1 MRILIT
7 LTYYRP
13 HYSGLTIASERLAKA
28 LVARGHQV
36 TVLTSQFSKE
46 LPRDEIVDGVHIIR
60 LPVAFRISKG
70 VIMPTMPLRAWQEAR
85 KADIVNL
92 HLPQLDAAPIA
103 VLSRMLGK
111 PVVLTYQCDL
121 QLPQGFVHALANLA
135 SNFANRISASF
146 ANALVTTTQD
156 YAEESTFLKRYIH
169 KIHVIPPPIKLT
181 NVDRKFIE
189 ETRKKFGVAPGQ
201 IVIGM
206 ATRLAAEKG
215 VEYLVKALPK
225 VVERLPQARVLY
237 AGAHEN
243 VMGEEAYAAKL
254 APSIK
259 ALGDRWK
266 FLGLIPDDELTA
278 FFHICDVIAVP
289 STNST
294 EAFGLVQVEG
304 MTCGTPAVVSNL
316 PGVRRP
322 VLQTG
327 MGRAFQTED
336 ADDLAEALIEVLSKP
351 DDYQGDIPKITKRYA
366 PETIAEE
373 YEALFKELVE

>member
-28 LVARGHQV
+28 LAARGHQV
-36 TVLTSQFSKE
+36 KVLTSQFSKE
-46 LPRDEIVDGVHIIR
+46 LPLDEVVDGVHIIR

-103 VLSRMLGK
+103 VLSRMLRK

-121 QLPQGFVHALANLA
+121 QLPRGFVHALANLA

-146 ANALVTTTQD
+146 ANAIVTTTRD
-156 YAEESTFLKRYIH
+156 YAEESDFLKRYLH

-181 NVDRKFIE
+181 PVDQGFID
-189 ETRKKFGVAPGQ
+189 ETRKKFGVGSGQ

-215 VEYLVKALPK
+215 IEYLVKALPK
-225 VVERLPQARVLY
+225 VIERLPQARVLY

-243 VMGEEAYAAKL
+243 VMGEETYAAKL

-259 ALGDRWK
+259 KLGDRWK
-266 FLGLIPDDELTA
+266 FLGLIPDEELTA

-316 PGVRRP
+316 PGVRQP

-327 MGRAFQTED
+327 MGKVFQTED
-336 ADDLAEALIEVLSKP
+336 ADDLADALMDVLSKP
-351 DDYQGDIPKITKRYA
+351 DDYQGNVPAITKRYA
-366 PETIAEE
+366 PGTIAEE
-373 YEALFKELVE
+373 YETLFRELVG

>member
-28 LVARGHQV
+28 LAARGHRV

-46 LPRDEIVDGVHIIR
+46 LPRDEVVDGVHIIR

-121 QLPQGFVHALANLA
+121 QLPRGFVHALANLA
-135 SNFANRISASF
+135 SNFANRISTSF
-146 ANALVTTTQD
+146 ANAIVTTTRD
-156 YAEESTFLKRYIH
+156 YAEESDFLIRYIH
-169 KIHVIPPPIKLT
+169 KIRSIPPPIKLT
-181 NVDRKFIE
+181 NVDQKFIE
-189 ETRKKFGVAPGQ
+189 ETRKKFGAAPGQ

-254 APSIK
+254 TPSIK

-266 FLGLIPDDELTA
+266 FLGLIPDEELTA
-278 FFHICDVIAVP
+278 FFYICDVIAVP

-316 PGVRRP
+316 PGVRQP

-327 MGRAFQTED
+327 MGKVFETEN
-336 ADDLAEALIEVLSKP
+336 ADDLADALVEVLSKP
-351 DDYQGDIPKITKRYA
+351 NAYQGDVPKITQRYA

-373 YEALFKELVE
+373 YETLFRELVG

>member
-351 DDYQGDIPKITKRYA
+351 DDYQGDVPKITKRYA

>member
-28 LVARGHQV
+28 LTARGHQV
-36 TVLTSQFSKE
+36 TVLTSRFSKE
-46 LPRDEIVDGVHIIR
+46 LPRDEVADGVHIIR

-146 ANALVTTTQD
+146 ANAIVTTTRD
-156 YAEESTFLKRYIH
+156 YAEESDFLKRYLR
-169 KIHVIPPPIKLT
+169 KIHAIPPPIVLT
-181 NVDRKFIE
+181 PINQEFIE
-189 ETRKKFGVAPGQ
+189 KTRVKFGVAPGQ

-215 VEYLVKALPK
+215 VEYLVKAFPK

-237 AGAHEN
+237 AGQHED

-254 APSIK
+254 APLIK

-266 FLGLIPDDELTA
+266 FLGLIPDEELTA
-278 FFHICDVIAVP
+278 FFHICDVLTVP

-316 PGVRRP
+316 PGVRQP

-327 MGRAFQTED
+327 MGKVFETEN
-336 ADDLAEALIEVLSKP
+336 ADDLAEALIEVLSQP
-351 DDYQGDIPKITKRYA
+351 DAYQGDVPKITKRYA

-373 YEALFKELVE
+373 YETLFKEITG

>member
-1 MRILIT
+1 
-7 LTYYRP
+7 
-13 HYSGLTIASERLAKA
+13 LTIASERLAKA
-28 LVARGHQV
+28 LAARGHQV
-36 TVLTSQFSKE
+36 TVLTSQFSKD
-46 LPRDEIVDGVHIIR
+46 LPRDEVVDGVHIIR

-103 VLSRMLGK
+103 VLSRLLGK
-111 PVVLTYQCDL
+111 PTVLTYQCDL
-121 QLPQGFVHALANLA
+121 QLPKGLVHALANLA
-135 SNFANRISASF
+135 SNLANRISASS
-146 ANALVTTTQD
+146 ANAIITTTRD
-156 YAEESTFLKRYIH
+156 YAEESDFLKRYLH
-169 KIHVIPPPIKLT
+169 KIRVVPPPIKLT
-181 NVDRKFIE
+181 PVDQRFIE

-225 VVERLPQARVLY
+225 VVERLPQVRVLY
-237 AGAHEN
+237 AGSHEN

-254 APSIK
+254 APSIEE
-259 ALGDRWK
+259 LGDRWK
-266 FLGLIPDDELTA
+266 FLGLIPDEELTA

-316 PGVRRP
+316 PGVRQP

-327 MGRAFQTED
+327 MGKVFQTED

-351 DDYQGDIPKITKRYA
+351 DAYQADVLKIAKRYA

-373 YEALFKELVE
+373 YEALFRELAG